1 MKMHGGLMT
10 TSPRPTLMLAIVL
23 CTAGLGCE
31 QPVAPLLPA
40 APPPVFVVASVAGQV
55 IDADTGEPVPGAVVT
70 VAAFAGP
77 GTSAVTDG
85 SGAFRLEPHGIAIE
99 SAPGESV
106 DVDLVPPTGP
116 DNGLELQADA
126 YLETLELKRRL
137 TVTGGA
143 VWIRG
148 DSSPVTLTARR
159 P

>member
-1 MKMHGGLMT
+1 LT
-10 TSPRPTLMLAIVL
+10 LTPESRCPAPWSRSPRS
-23 CTAGLGCE
+23 
-31 QPVAPLLPA
+31 PVRGRAP
-40 APPPVFVVASVAGQV
+40 
-55 IDADTGEPVPGAVVT
+55 
-70 VAAFAGP
+70 
-77 GTSAVTDG
+77 VTDG